1 MTRTTRKQPSYR
13 VLSSLIYIA
22 LNAAINNKM
31 FSKCRRSLMA
41 LTLAVLAPFTHAL
54 DISPEMINQFM
65 TMSPAQKEALASQY
79 GVSMSD
85 VLGSTGGMAA
95 EPVVKQEVS
104 VLSREGQE
112 NPFNEEQK
120 PQPIE
125 VPEEASSSRYQA
137 GKLVPFG
144 YELFAGAPSTFEPVN
159 DIPVSSDYVLGPG
172 DNLKVELYGKES
184 ESYELSIDAEGKVYF
199 PELGPISLAGLSFQE
214 AKTKLSSE
222 VSKRMIGMKASVS
235 MGVLKSIRVFVLGE
249 AYVPGS
255 YVVSSLSTITNALVL
270 SGGISETGSL
280 RNIQLKRKGEL
291 VQTLDLYKL
300 LLEGDTSND
309 APLRS
314 GDVVFIPPVG
324 DTAGIDGEVRRPA
337 IYEFVPGETLS
348 DLVAYA
354 GGLTASAFTKKS
366 TLERIINN
374 EQKTVINYSKEN
386 AQLKDQPAQAGDLL
400 RIASV
405 LEKVENTVAVRGH
418 VYRPGIQNWREG
430 LRLSDVISSVDQ
442 LKPGADLRYG
452 LIKRY
457 VGPQKNLQVLSFSLT
472 NVFSNPDSEK
482 NRVLQSQDEILV
494 FALYPKDQNELPEE
508 LRLKKGITGAGYSFG
523 ASRLGQL
530 ESKNEPEPLMFE
542 QEGRSALIENDRAHS
557 RHTLT
562 VTEYEKEAAYWG
574 RVWVIEEILEELR
587 AQAHLGNPS
596 KEVKI
601 TGSVRY
607 PGAFPLVDGMTVED
621 LIYAAGGLTEKAYKL
636 SAEVS
641 RTGFDQYQKRM
652 QSRYDIDLASD
663 AGRTFMFSSRDVLQI
678 RAIPEWVEDHYVE
691 LKGEVRFPGFYP
703 IHKDDTLRE
712 VLKRAGGV
720 TDYAY
725 VPGAVFTR
733 VELKKQQ
740 ERRLEE
746 MQRRLQEDI
755 AKAEL
760 VGKETGQRSRD
771 VGKAWEL
778 LEQLERTPAL
788 GRLVIDLDKVINED
802 PDYSIPL
809 QSGDALVVPSRK
821 NSVTIIGEV
830 QLPISQVFEPALNYS
845 DYITRSGGM
854 TSKADDERIYIIKA
868 NGGVELPESGHWFAS
883 NDAQISPGDTI
894 VVPLDADKLDSIVLW
909 RDVSQIFYQIALG
922 AAAVGSL

>member
-1 MTRTTRKQPSYR
+1 MERLTRI
-13 VLSSLIYIA
+13 LSSLAPVLLLCLSLPVKA
-22 LNAAINNKM
+22 LEV
-31 FSKCRRSLMA
+31 
-41 LTLAVLAPFTHAL
+41 T
-54 DISPEMINQFM
+54 PEMINQFM
-65 TMSPAQKEALASQY
+65 TMNPAQKEALAAQY
-79 GVSMSD
+79 GFNLSD
-85 VLGSTGGMAA
+85 IGGGTGGSAA
-95 EPVVKQEVS
+95 STETKQEVS
-104 VLSREGQE
+104 VLTREGEE
-112 NPFNEEQK
+112 NPFNQELK
-120 PQPIE
+120 PWPME
-125 VPEEASSSRYQA
+125 MPEEEKPTSRYQA

-172 DNLKVELYGKES
+172 DNVKVQLYGKQS
-184 ESYELSIDAEGKVYF
+184 KSHELTIDAEGMVYF
-199 PELGPISLAGLSFQE
+199 PELGPMSLAGLSFE
-214 AKTKLSSE
+214 EVKAKLSSE

-235 MGVLKSIRVFVLGE
+235 MGELKSIRVFVLGE

-309 APLRS
+309 ASLRS

-337 IYEFVPGETLS
+337 IYEFLPSETLT
-348 DLVAYA
+348 DLVAFA
-354 GGLTASAFTKKS
+354 GGLTASAYTKKS

-374 EQKTVINYSKEN
+374 EQKTVINYSDEN
-386 AQLKDQPAQAGDLL
+386 AKLKDQPAQAGDLL

-430 LRLSDVISSVDQ
+430 LRLSDVISTVDQ

-457 VGPQKNLQVLSFSLT
+457 SGPQKSLEVVSFSLAD
-472 NVFSNPDSEK
+472 VFSNPASEQ
-482 NRVLQSQDEILV
+482 NRTLQSQDEILV
-494 FALYPKDQNELPEE
+494 FALYPRDQNELPEE
-508 LRLKKGITGAGYSFG
+508 VREEKGISGTGYKFG
-523 ASRLGQL
+523 ASRLGQF
-530 ESKNEPEPLMFE
+530 EPEPDAMRLE
-542 QEGRSALIENDRAHS
+542 KTGRSELIERDRAHS
-557 RHTLT
+557 RQT
-562 VTEYEKEAAYWG
+562 VTITEYEKEAAYWG

-587 AQAHLGNPS
+587 AQAHVGSPS
-596 KEVKI
+596 KEVKV

-607 PGAFPLVDGMTVED
+607 PGAFPLVEGMTVED

-641 RTGFDQYQKRM
+641 RTDFDQYQKRM
-652 QSRYDIDLASD
+652 QSRYDIDLTNEI
-663 AGRTFMFSSRDVLQI
+663 GRNFTFNSRDVLQI

-703 IHKDDTLRE
+703 IHKDDTLRA
-712 VLKRAGGV
+712 VLERAGGV

-733 VELKKQQ
+733 VELKEQQ

-746 MQRRLQEDI
+746 MQRHLQEDI

-760 VGKETGQRSRD
+760 IGKETGQRSRD

-788 GRLVIDLDKVINED
+788 GRLVIDLNKVINQD

-809 QSGDALVVPSRK
+809 QSGDALIVPARK

-830 QLPISQVFEPALNYS
+830 QLPISQVFEPALDYN
-845 DYITRSGGM
+845 DYIKRSGGM

-868 NGGVELPESGHWFAS
+868 NGGVQLPENGHWFAS
-883 NDAQISPGDTI
+883 NDAQINPGDTI

>member
-1 MTRTTRKQPSYR
+1 MER
-13 VLSSLIYIA
+13 LSRILPV
-22 LNAAINNKM
+22 
-31 FSKCRRSLMA
+31 F
-41 LTLAVLAPFTHAL
+41 LTLTLLCIATPGRAVEVT
-54 DISPEMINQFM
+54 PEMINTFM
-65 TMSPAQKEALASQY
+65 SMNPAQRQALASQY
-79 GVSMSD
+79 GVNIADIAGGSG
-85 VLGSTGGMAA
+85 GSTVTK
-95 EPVVKQEVS
+95 ETKQEVT
-104 VLSREGQE
+104 VLSREGEE
-112 NPFNEEQK
+112 NPFNEDQVF
-120 PQPIE
+120 QPIE
-125 VPEEASSSRYQA
+125 IFEEEKPENRYQA

-144 YELFAGAPSTFEPVN
+144 YELFAGSPSTFEPVN

-172 DNLKVELYGKES
+172 DNIKVQLYGKES
-184 ESYELSIDAEGKVYF
+184 KSHELTIDAEGKVYF

-214 AKTKLSSE
+214 AKAKLQE
-222 VSKRMIGMKASVS
+222 QVSQRMIGMKASIS
-235 MGVLKSIRVFVLGE
+235 MGELKSIRVFVLGE

-280 RNIQLKRKGEL
+280 RKIQLKRKGEL

-337 IYEFVPGETLS
+337 IYEFLPGETLS
-348 DLVAYA
+348 DLVAFA
-354 GGLTASAFTKKS
+354 GGLTPSAYTKKS

-374 EQKTVINYSKEN
+374 EQKTVINYSEEN
-386 AQLKDQPAQAGDLL
+386 AKLKDQPAQAGDIL

-457 VGPQKNLQVLSFSLT
+457 SGPQKSLSVLSFRLSD
-472 NVFSNPDSEK
+472 VFTDPNSEQ
-482 NRVLQSQDEILV
+482 NITLQSQDEILV
-494 FALYPKDQNELPEE
+494 FALYPRDQNELPEE
-508 LRLKKGITGAGYSFG
+508 LREEKGITGSGYSFG
-523 ASRLGQL
+523 VSRMGQYEASAETVSIG
-530 ESKNEPEPLMFE
+530 SK
-542 QEGRSALIENDRAHS
+542 GRSELIERDRAFS
-557 RHTLT
+557 RQTLT
-562 VTEYEKEAAYWG
+562 ITEYEKEAAYWG

-587 AQAHLGNPS
+587 AQAHVGSPS
-596 KEVKI
+596 KEVKV

-641 RTGFDQYQKRM
+641 RTDFDQYQKRM
-652 QSRYDIDLASD
+652 QSRYDIDLTSEV
-663 AGRTFMFSSRDVLQI
+663 GRTFTFNSRDVLQI

-691 LKGEVRFPGFYP
+691 LKGEVRFPGIYP
-703 IHKDDTLRE
+703 IHKDDTLRD
-712 VLKRAGGV
+712 VLARAGGV
-720 TDYAY
+720 TEYAY
-725 VPGAVFTR
+725 IPGAVFTR
-733 VELKKQQ
+733 VELKQQQ
-740 ERRLEE
+740 EQRLQE
-746 MQRRLQEDI
+746 MQRRLAEDI

-760 VGKETGQRSRD
+760 VEKDASRRTGD
-771 VGKAWEL
+771 IGKAQEL
-778 LEQLERTPAL
+778 LAQLQQTPAL
-788 GRLVIDLDKVINED
+788 GRLVIDLDKVINDD

-830 QLPISQVFEPALNYS
+830 QLPISQVFEPALDYT
-845 DYITRSGGM
+845 DYIARSGGM

-868 NGGVELPESGHWFAS
+868 NGGVELPDNGHWFAS
-883 NDAQISPGDTI
+883 NDAQINPGDTI

>member
-1 MTRTTRKQPSYR
+1 
-13 VLSSLIYIA
+13 
-22 LNAAINNKM
+22 
-31 FSKCRRSLMA
+31 
-41 LTLAVLAPFTHAL
+41 
-54 DISPEMINQFM
+54 
-65 TMSPAQKEALASQY
+65 
-79 GVSMSD
+79 
-85 VLGSTGGMAA
+85 
-95 EPVVKQEVS
+95 
-104 VLSREGQE
+104 
-112 NPFNEEQK
+112 
-120 PQPIE
+120 
-125 VPEEASSSRYQA
+125 
-137 GKLVPFG
+137 
-144 YELFAGAPSTFEPVN
+144 
-159 DIPVSSDYVLGPG
+159 
-172 DNLKVELYGKES
+172 
-184 ESYELSIDAEGKVYF
+184 
-199 PELGPISLAGLSFQE
+199 
-214 AKTKLSSE
+214 
-222 VSKRMIGMKASVS
+222 MIGMKASIS
-235 MGVLKSIRVFVLGE
+235 MGELKSIRVFVLGE

-337 IYEFVPGETLS
+337 IYEFLPGETLS
-348 DLVAYA
+348 DLISFA
-354 GGLTASAFTKKS
+354 GGLTPSAYTKKS
-366 TLERIINN
+366 TLERIVNN
-374 EQKTVINYSKEN
+374 EQKTVINYSEEN
-386 AQLKDQPAQAGDLL
+386 AKLKDQPAQAGDIL

-405 LEKVENTVAVRGH
+405 LEKVENTIAVRGH
-418 VYRPGIQNWREG
+418 VYRPGMQNWREG
-430 LRLSDVISSVDQ
+430 LRLSDVISSVEQ

-457 VGPQKNLQVLSFSLT
+457 SGPQKSLSVLSFRLSD
-472 NVFSNPDSEK
+472 VFTDINSEQ
-482 NRVLQSQDEILV
+482 NHILQSQDEILV
-494 FALYPKDQNELPEE
+494 FALYPKDQKELPAE
-508 LRLKKGITGAGYSFG
+508 LLEQKGISGKGYDFAAARMSQGLDEESARGSLGYDYDYDYDYDPNYNYDPNFA
-523 ASRLGQL
+523 ASRLGQFQ
-530 ESKNEPEPLMFE
+530 SGKDT
-542 QEGRSALIENDRAHS
+542 RSSQGGLVERDRAHS
-557 RHTLT
+557 RQTLT

-574 RVWVIEEILEELR
+574 RVWVIEEILQELR
-587 AQAHLGNPS
+587 AQAHVGSPS

-607 PGAFPLVDGMTVED
+607 PGAFPLVEGMDVED

-641 RTGFDQYQKRM
+641 RTDFDQFQKRM
-652 QSRYDIDLASD
+652 QSRYDIDLTNEV
-663 AGRTFMFSSRDVLQI
+663 GRGFTFNSRDVLQI

-703 IHKDDTLRE
+703 IHKDDTLRD
-712 VLKRAGGV
+712 VLARAGGV
-720 TDYAY
+720 TEYAY
-725 VPGAVFTR
+725 IPGAVFTR
-733 VELKKQQ
+733 VELKEQQ
-740 ERRLEE
+740 QRQLEE
-746 MQRRLQEDI
+746 MQRRLREDI

-760 VGKETGQRSRD
+760 LEKDASRRTGD
-771 VGKAWEL
+771 IGKAQEL
-778 LEQLERTPAL
+778 LSQLQRTPAL
-788 GRLVIDLDKVINED
+788 GRLVIDLNKVINDD

-830 QLPISQVFEPALNYS
+830 QLPISQVFEPALDYT
-845 DYITRSGGM
+845 DYIARSGGM

-868 NGGVELPESGHWFAS
+868 NGGVQLPDNGHWFS
-883 NDAQISPGDTI
+883 SSDVQINPGDTI